1 MFGRIARRYD
11 RTNTVLSFGQDRRWR
26 RVAVKQT
33 GLVEGSAAL
42 DVACGTGPLTRM
54 LARRVG
60 PSGSV
65 IGTDFTPEMLD
76 VARRHDAPVDG
87 AAITYEQADAQALPF
102 ADARFD
108 AATVAFGIR
117 NVDDPVLGLSEML
130 RVVRPGGRVVVLEFG
145 QPKGP
150 VGVGYRFYSRRVMP
164 VIGGM
169 LTGDREAYEYLPRT
183 AAAFPAG
190 DAFLDLMRQA
200 GFDTV
205 EKKPLMGG
213 MVWCYTGLRPDTR
226 RRP

>member
-33 GLVEGSAAL
+33 ALGAGDHAL

-60 PSGSV
+60 SSGRV
-65 IGTDFTPEMLD
+65 IGSDFTPEMLD
-76 VARRHDAPVDG
+76 VARKHDAPTDG
-87 AAITYEQADAQALPF
+87 GSISYEQADAQDLPF
-102 ADARFD
+102 TDGTFD
-108 AATVAFGIR
+108 AATIAFGIR
-117 NVDDPVLGLSEML
+117 NVDDPVKGLSEMR
-130 RVVRPGGRVVVLEFG
+130 RVVRAGGRVVVLEFG

-150 VGVGYRFYSRRVMP
+150 VGAGYRFYSRRIMP
-164 VIGGM
+164 VIGGW

-190 DAFLDLMRQA
+190 DAFLALMREA
-200 GFDTV
+200 GFEDV
-205 EKKPLMGG
+205 VKKPLMGG
-213 MVWCYTGLRPDTR
+213 MVWCYTGVKQSPRD
-226 RRP
+226 